1 MYNVLFISSILA
13 CWSAKRKCSTPSR
26 LHGGLG
32 SGWLGKCYGS
42 AKRFMGAG
50 TRRGSRD
57 IEAAVKDES
66 GPMTEFIPEPTSLRS
81 GLSHRVQ
88 SRDRDMDSDVNDIER
103 LLTTASNDQQ
113 SSTRPGLASGAIGQH
128 SSSRLLSDEENDRMN
143 RKIDRLMAAIDDRRP
158 IHFAAPNAEI
168 GEVDIFADHYSGVN
182 EQSEYELERD
192 IAANPHNFGRIIRY
206 NNGIRR
212 IRSPYSLQ
220 YADPSE
226 SWASTESS
234 KSSSNAWERA
244 VAAANIRFT
253 LEHGDLDLEP
263 VVVKQPF
270 GSWEMKHEASRSR
283 RRARSISP
291 IPLDF
296 HKPLRTST
304 PSIHSNGT
312 EQDTSSPLFQKSCER
327 IRRDA
332 YAEPPQSTFERGVPG
347 TSQLDEW
354 AFVSEPRGGP
364 SHKARESKVSS
375 NPERAFGVFKD
386 ASNGESSSKDFGK
399 RAVRSKALKDISN
412 LQRPGYLKF
421 NSFANDVDL
430 KKGETRRIVSATASS
445 VGFEGALDPESRRAY
460 IKSKWPEL
468 LKDHATVNM
477 TEPDQ
482 LDGVARRRNEQAIG
496 RPLDNSHYSL
506 SHVRTSMADSSL
518 NVDPVRQAHF
528 DLALAR
534 LEGRAL
540 PPPPS
545 PIRRHPDSA
554 ALFDRDILIEGSHRP
569 LPLRGPRP
577 RRSAI
582 PRLRRAFE
590 RYL

>member
-1 MYNVLFISSILA
+1 M
-13 CWSAKRKCSTPSR
+13 
-26 LHGGLG
+26 
-32 SGWLGKCYGS
+32 
-42 AKRFMGAG
+42 
-50 TRRGSRD
+50 
-57 IEAAVKDES
+57 
-66 GPMTEFIPEPTSLRS
+66 PEPTYLRES
-81 GLSHRVQ
+81 VSHRVQ
-88 SRDRDMDSDVNDIER
+88 SRDRDMDSDVQNVKKLHAIANTDH
-103 LLTTASNDQQ
+103 Q
-113 SSTRPGLASGAIGQH
+113 SSTCPGLASAAIGQH
-128 SSSRLLSDEENDRMN
+128 SGSRLLSDEENERMN
-143 RKIDRLMAAIDDRRP
+143 RKIDRLMAAIDDHRP
-158 IHFAAPNAEI
+158 IHFVPDAET
-168 GEVDIFADHYSGVN
+168 GEVDIFADHFNRVN

-192 IAANPHNFGRIIRY
+192 IAASPQNFGRRIRY

-212 IRSPYSLQ
+212 IRSQHSLQ
-220 YADPSE
+220 YADPDE

-244 VAAANIRFT
+244 VAAANIRFA

-270 GSWEMKHEASRSR
+270 RSWEMKHEASRGR
-283 RRARSISP
+283 RRARSVSP

-296 HKPLRTST
+296 YKPLRTST

-312 EQDTSSPLFQKSCER
+312 EQDTSSPLFKKSCEHIWR
-327 IRRDA
+327 EA
-332 YAEPPQSTFERGVPG
+332 YAEPPESTFERGVPG

-354 AFVSEPRGGP
+354 AFVSEPRDGP
-364 SHKARESKVSS
+364 SHEKRESKVSS

-386 ASNGESSSKDFGK
+386 ASNREPSSKDLGK
-399 RAVRSKALKDISN
+399 RAVRSKTLKDISN

-430 KKGETRRIVSATASS
+430 RKSQTGTAIPAAASS
-445 VGFEGALDPESRRAY
+445 IGFGRALDSESRRSY
-460 IKSKWPEL
+460 IESKWPEL
-468 LKDHATVNM
+468 LKDYGTGSTV
-477 TEPDQ
+477 ESDQ

-518 NVDPVRQAHF
+518 NVDPTRQAHF

-554 ALFDRDILIEGSHRP
+554 ALFDLDVLIEGGYRP

-577 RRSAI
+577 SRFAI
-582 PRLRRAFE
+582 PRLRRALE
-590 RYL
+590 HYL

>member
-1 MYNVLFISSILA
+1 MKKII
-13 CWSAKRKCSTPSR
+13 
-26 LHGGLG
+26 G
-32 SGWLGKCYGS
+32 S
-42 AKRFMGAG
+42 G
-50 TRRGSRD
+50 TRRVSRD
-57 IEAAVKDES
+57 LEAAVNEES
-66 GPMTEFIPEPTSLRS
+66 GLKTGFMPEPTSLGRDVS
-81 GLSHRVQ
+81 QCAQ
-88 SRDRDMDSDVNDIER
+88 SNDGDLESDVHNVER
-103 LLTTASNDQQ
+103 PHTTANNNTANTDHH
-113 SSTRPGLASGAIGQH
+113 SSIRPGIASGAVGQH

-143 RKIDRLMAAIDDRRP
+143 RKIDRLMAAINDHRP
-158 IHFAAPNAEI
+158 IHFVPDAET
-168 GEVDIFADHYSGVN
+168 GEVDVFADHFDRVN

-192 IAANPHNFGRIIRY
+192 IAASPQNFGPIIRY
-206 NNGIRR
+206 GKGIHR
-212 IRSPYSLQ
+212 IRSPHSLQ
-220 YADPSE
+220 YADSDE

-244 VAAANIRFT
+244 VAAANVRFA

-270 GSWEMKHEASRSR
+270 RSWEMKHEASRGR
-283 RRARSISP
+283 RRTRSVSP
-291 IPLDF
+291 IPLNF
-296 HKPLRTST
+296 YKPLRTST

-327 IRRDA
+327 IWREA
-332 YAEPPQSTFERGVPG
+332 YAEPPESTFERGVPG
-347 TSQLDEW
+347 NSQLDEW
-354 AFVSEPRGGP
+354 AFVSEPRDGP

-386 ASNGESSSKDFGK
+386 ATNGESSSKDSGK

-430 KKGETRRIVSATASS
+430 RKSQKGTIVPATASS

-460 IKSKWPEL
+460 IESKWPEL
-468 LKDHATVNM
+468 LKDCGTGSTV
-477 TEPDQ
+477 ESDQ
-482 LDGVARRRNEQAIG
+482 LDGVARRRNEQAVG

-506 SHVRTSMADSSL
+506 SHVRTFMADLSL
-518 NVDPVRQAHF
+518 NVHSTQQAHF

-577 RRSAI
+577 SRSAI
-582 PRLRRAFE
+582 PRLREVLE